1 MNQRPLLRPNEHYV
15 KEYGPKVEDL
25 VEIIELLP
33 CDGEEVIGDTDGDD
47 YKEEFD
53 WLEYIDGL
61 TEKGVCDWE

>member
-1 MNQRPLLRPNEHYV
+1 M
-15 KEYGPKVEDL
+15 EDL

-33 CDGEEVIGDTDGDD
+33 CYGEEVIGDTDGDD